1 MAKKLTARAKDNSHL
16 SELNSLLAN
25 PGYSQFLHSLSTLQ
39 PNKEFREK
47 PKTCKLAHVN
57 LYPYFLILKQFYKHN
72 GERTVIFC
80 TSHLPAN
87 RRGLRDSTI
96 RTTLFTARRQYFPDG
111 SPIRV
116 ENPARGFHRVLS
128 GETPRAKRVPKDDRF
143 LTHRCE
149 GKKTEIEAYLSLL
162 SLGTRGRIEF
172 TSPDLKL
179 IQSLESGFRPLPP
192 QCSLEQEN
200 GVWILRSN

>member
-1 MAKKLTARAKDNSHL
+1 VAKKLTARAKDNSHL

-39 PNKEFREK
+39 PNQEFREK
-47 PKTCKLAHVN
+47 PKTSKLGHSN
-57 LYPYFLILKQFYKHN
+57 LFPFYLILKEFYKHEGN
-72 GERTVIFC
+72 RNVIF
-80 TSHLPAN
+80 TTTHLPPA

-96 RTTLFTARRQYFPDG
+96 RTTLFTAKRTYFPTAG
-111 SPIRV
+111 PIRV

-128 GETPRAKRVPKDDRF
+128 GNVPRARQSNKEPF
-143 LTHRCE
+143 LSYRCE
-149 GKKTEIEAYLSLL
+149 GKKDELELYLSLL
-162 SLGTRGRIEF
+162 SLGTRGRVEF
-172 TSPDLKL
+172 TSPDPKI